1 MKLNKKIVASLAA
14 TAAVFG
20 SVGANAAP
28 KTGNFDITANVI
40 SSCYLETENIDF
52 GSVQVTNP
60 TETVANSSVTVV
72 CSKGVGY
79 NVTLSGG
86 LSTDPTARQM
96 ALSTNPDERL
106 NYSILVNDGNTEF
119 NWGTADGQKLVQSD
133 VQNVGGTAKFDI
145 KAVIPGSQFV
155 TPGAYSDTLTAT
167 INY

>member
-14 TAAVFG
+14 TVAMFG
-20 SVGANAAP
+20 SVSANAVT
-28 KTGNFDITANVI
+28 KTGNFDILANVI
-40 SSCYLETENIDF
+40 SSCYLETQNIDF

-60 TETVANSSVTVV
+60 TDTVANSSVKVV

-106 NYSILVNDGNTEF
+106 NYSILINDGATEF
-119 NWGTADGQKLVQSD
+119 NWGTDEGQKLVQSG
-133 VQNVGGTAKFDI
+133 VQNDEGTKTFNI

-155 TPGAYSDTLTAT
+155 TPGSYSDTLTAT

>member
-20 SVGANAAP
+20 SVGANAET

-40 SSCYLETENIDF
+40 SSCYLETQNIDF

-60 TETVANSSVTVV
+60 EDTVANSSVNVV
-72 CSKGVGY
+72 CSKGIGY

-96 ALSTNPDERL
+96 ALSTNADERL
-106 NYSILVNDGNTEF
+106 NYSILINDGASEF
-119 NWGTADGQKLVQSD
+119 NWGTADGQKLVQTA
-133 VQNVGGTAKFDI
+133 VQNVDGTATFAI